1 MSIQPISVRLTED
14 ELLRLDFEAKKANLS
29 RSEYIRK
36 NLFNNAVQIVYM
48 GEEFYQSLRAIDGA
62 IREVERNTPK
72 VDYSKVR
79 EEVAKACQL
88 FNY

>member
-1 MSIQPISVRLTED
+1 MQIQPISVRLTED

-48 GEEFYQSLRAIDGA
+48 GEEFYQSLRAIDWA
-62 IREVERNTPK
+62 IKEVERNTPK
-72 VDYSKVR
+72 VDCSKIR
-79 EEVAKACQL
+79 EEVVKACQL